1 MFFQLVM
8 CLFCLGPRPRA
19 NGPVFLPAAAQTSL
33 SDKTLA
39 VKNTTALHLTWKKA
53 DARRRLG
60 VETREYRAEEP
71 RSTAPE
77 QGITVGPRI
86 QWERVPPPTPLADPA
101 ERAQGNSRW
110 QSNHSQ
116 SSLGLPNKRAGTG
129 G

>member
-86 QWERVPPPTPLADPA
+86 QWERVPPQLPSLTQLK
-101 ERAQGNSRW
+101 ERKGIQDG
-110 QSNHSQ
+110 
-116 SSLGLPNKRAGTG
+116 RAITLRVP
-129 G
+129 